1 MASGSTWRKIRC
13 LQSKK
18 VDIFKPALLC
28 RDQVLVSSHTGNAI
42 VSVII
47 PTYNRGWILKETI
60 DSVLA
65 QDFRNFELIVVNDG
79 STDNTQD
86 ILNSYKEDIIVLQQ
100 NNKGV
105 SAARNMGIASASG
118 RLIAFL
124 DSDDLWLPKKLSI
137 QVDFFNANPD
147 ALICQTE
154 EIWVKNG
161 IRVNPGKRHKKLSGN
176 IFEPSLYLCL
186 VSPSAVMIKRS
197 LFENAGMFD
206 ETLPACEDY
215 DLWLRVSC
223 RYPVYLI
230 DIPLIIKRGGHS
242 DQLSKSSCLDR
253 YRIQSLKKIIKSNLL
268 TEKQKAAAIKAMQEK
283 CTIYANGCLKRGR
296 KEKALYYNDLAESFL
311 LNP

>member
-1 MASGSTWRKIRC
+1 MAMNY
-13 LQSKK
+13 
-18 VDIFKPALLC
+18 P
-28 RDQVLVSSHTGNAI
+28 SSHKEELKVQKRNPS

-47 PTYNRGWILKETI
+47 PAYNRGWILKETI

-65 QDFRNFELIVVNDG
+65 QDFTNFELIVVNDG

-118 RLIAFL
+118 QLISFL

-154 EIWVKNG
+154 EIWVKDG
-161 IRVNPGKRHKKLSGN
+161 IRVNHGKRHKKLSGN

-186 VSPSAVMIKRS
+186 VSPSAVMIKCS
-197 LFENAGMFD
+197 LFEKAGMFD

-215 DLWLRVSC
+215 DMWLRVSC

-230 DIPLIIKRGGHS
+230 GIPLIIKRGGHS

-253 YRIQSLKKIIKSNLL
+253 YRIQSLKKIIESNLL

-296 KEKALYYNDLAESFL
+296 KEKALYYNDLAESFF